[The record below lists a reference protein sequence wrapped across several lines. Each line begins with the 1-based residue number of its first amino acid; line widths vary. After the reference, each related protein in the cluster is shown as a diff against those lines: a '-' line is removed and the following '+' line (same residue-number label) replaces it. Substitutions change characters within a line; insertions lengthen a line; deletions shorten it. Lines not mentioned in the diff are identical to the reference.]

1 MVVLFFGGSTIDPI
15 TAPKSNNRKVGANS
29 IRMSTHA
36 DALGRRALVIAFIIN
51 LIMMAV
57 DLWYGLMMNSASLLG
72 DAANN
77 SGDVFILGSSILV
90 LSSTNEVKNRLALFK
105 GIIMTVFGLWAFYH
119 VYLGLIG
126 ESVLSGDIIS
136 IVGVMS
142 LAGNTSVAFM
152 MYKHQH
158 KDINFMSA
166 FICCR
171 NDAIASAGIIL
182 AGLLVMFTGSFWP
195 DVIIGTMIAIIVCHG
210 GIKIIRLSLDP
221 TTPAK
226 DDCCSTGDD
235 CC

>member
-1 MVVLFFGGSTIDPI
+1 
-15 TAPKSNNRKVGANS
+15 
-29 IRMSTHA
+29 MSTHA
-36 DALGRRALVIAFIIN
+36 DALGRRALVIAFVIN

-221 TTPAK
+221 TTPLK
-226 DDCCSTGDD
+226 DDCCSAGDD